1 MQIISMPRCSGKTML
16 LAIKRMRDMKIGER
30 IQLTK
35 WANELSDKDLEDAYY
50 DAVYDCLGSKTE
62 KMYELGYDPIDIAEQ
77 EKCEKY
83 LSEKADVLEELCER
97 RGIKLW
103 E

>member
-1 MQIISMPRCSGKTML
+1 MTRK
-16 LAIKRMRDMKIGER
+16 ER

-35 WANELSDKDLEDAYY
+35 WAGELPDKDLKDAYY
-50 DAVYDCLGSKTE
+50 DAVYGCLGSE
-62 KMYELGYDPIDIAEQ
+62 AEEMYERGYDSVDIAEQ
-77 EKCEKY
+77 ERYKKY
-83 LSEKADVLEELCER
+83 LGEKAAILERLCME

>member
-1 MQIISMPRCSGKTML
+1 MKIISMPRCSGKTML
-16 LAIKRMRDMKIGER
+16 VKIMRDMKRRER
-30 IQLTK
+30 IQLIK
-35 WANELSDKDLEDAYY
+35 WADELSDKDLEDAYY
-50 DAVYDCLGSKTE
+50 DAVYDCLGSETE
-62 KMYELGYDPIDIAEQ
+62 EMYERGYDSTDIAEQ

-83 LSEKADVLEELCER
+83 LSEKANLLERLCME

>member
-1 MQIISMPRCSGKTML
+1 M
-16 LAIKRMRDMKIGER
+16 KRRER

-35 WANELSDKDLEDAYY
+35 WAGELSDKDLEDAYY
-50 DAVYDCLGSKTE
+50 DSVDDCLGSEAKE
-62 KMYELGYDPIDIAEQ
+62 MHERGYDPIDITEQ
-77 EKCEKY
+77 EKY
-83 LSEKADVLEELCER
+83 LREKAEVLEKLCEE

>member
-1 MQIISMPRCSGKTML
+1 MTRK
-16 LAIKRMRDMKIGER
+16 ER

-35 WANELSDKDLEDAYY
+35 WAGELPDKDLEDAYY
-50 DAVYDCLGSKTE
+50 DAVDDCLGSETE
-62 KMYELGYDPIDIAEQ
+62 EMYERGYDYVDIAEQ
-77 EKCEKY
+77 ERYEKY
-83 LSEKADVLEELCER
+83 LGEKAAILEKLCME

>member
-1 MQIISMPRCSGKTML
+1 MDR
-16 LAIKRMRDMKIGER
+16 RER

-35 WANELSDKDLEDAYY
+35 LAGELPDKDLEDAYY
-50 DAVYDCLGSKTE
+50 DAVYGCLGSE
-62 KMYELGYDPIDIAEQ
+62 AEEMYERGYDSVDIAEQ
-77 EKCEKY
+77 ERYEKY
-83 LSEKADVLEELCER
+83 LGEKASILERLCME

>member
-1 MQIISMPRCSGKTML
+1 MTR
-16 LAIKRMRDMKIGER
+16 RER

-35 WANELSDKDLEDAYY
+35 WAGELPDKDLEDAYY
-50 DAVYDCLGSKTE
+50 DAVDDCLGSETE
-62 KMYELGYDPIDIAEQ
+62 EMYERGYDSVDIAEQ
-77 EKCEKY
+77 ERYEKY
-83 LSEKADVLEELCER
+83 LGEKAAILERLCIE